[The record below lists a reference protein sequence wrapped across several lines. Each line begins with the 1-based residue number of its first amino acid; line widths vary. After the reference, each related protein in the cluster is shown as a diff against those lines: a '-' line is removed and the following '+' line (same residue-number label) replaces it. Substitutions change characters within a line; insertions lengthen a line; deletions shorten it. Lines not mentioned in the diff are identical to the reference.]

1 MVFDRTDAPD
11 MKDLPSVKEL
21 REYAASQ
28 DTQPTG
34 KQVAK
39 HFNIDKSQMKELR
52 KRLRKVGDGKGPK
65 GKRRDAPKVDKPMLD
80 KPSYE
85 KSDTDKPAYEPPKH
99 DKVKYENKKKPKVN
113 RSSRKQDEVMAPVS
127 VLIITGTTKDGD
139 LIAEPANWKEKH
151 VPPTIT
157 ISASSIQKGRAPAMN
172 DRVLA
177 KMSKISAHHSNAEI
191 LRILPKS
198 DAASMLGLFALT
210 AKGGMVEPVN
220 RKDKSSYSIAEKD
233 MNGAVE
239 GELVEVES
247 LPAPKGKHLEMRQGK
262 IVRRLGD
269 MDHPGAA
276 STIAI
281 HQHDI
286 RTIFPDNAIA
296 QAELAENPVLT
307 EGRADLRNIK
317 LITID
322 GADARDFDDA
332 VFAEPDTDPENKGGW
347 HLIIAIADVA
357 HYVRP
362 DSPLDEEARERGNSS
377 YFPDRVVPMLPEALS
392 NGLCSL
398 NPDVDRY
405 CLAVHIWVN
414 AEGETLRHEFV
425 RGLMRSHARWTY
437 EQAQHAHDTGN
448 DEPDYLKN
456 LYAAYASLQIH
467 IKDRGPLQLNFPEFK
482 PVLNDEKQVTA
493 IDKRDPLASH
503 KLIEAFM
510 IAANVAA
517 AETLEKREQPAVFR
531 VHSAPDAAKVSALKD
546 MLKPSG
552 YTLSLGNNLH
562 ARLFNGLLEA
572 ANERDETPIIHT
584 AVLRSQMRATY
595 EAVNDGHFGL
605 SLQSYTHFTSPI
617 RRYSDLI
624 VHRGLIA
631 AHNFG
636 DDGTTMQHDAL
647 NEIAI
652 HISDTERNSMKAER
666 TAMDRYMAA
675 FMKERVGAT
684 FPARISGMS
693 GHGMFVGL
701 DENGADGFIPARTLS
716 DDFYAFDEKTQQL
729 KGRRKGRVF
738 SLGQAVEVTLLM
750 ADAITGS
757 LRFTLTEFNKNKG
770 KGGYDRPKKSGRTER
785 KRSTEQKFKR
795 KKKRENR

>member
-1 MVFDRTDAPD
+1 MVFDRTDAPN
-11 MKDLPSVKEL
+11 MSALPSVKEL
-21 REYAASQ
+21 REYAASC

-65 GKRRDAPKVDKPMLD
+65 SQKTRVTTEPK
-80 KPSYE
+80 
-85 KSDTDKPAYEPPKH
+85 
-99 DKVKYENKKKPKVN
+99 KYENKKKPHVK
-113 RSSRKQDEVMAPVS
+113 RSTRKQDEVMAPVL

-139 LIAEPANWKEKH
+139 LVAEPAKWEEKYL
-151 VPPTIT
+151 PPTIT
-157 ISASSIQKGRAPAMN
+157 IAASSIQKGRAPAEGE
-172 DRVLA
+172 RVLA
-177 KMSKISAHHSNAEI
+177 KMSKVSAHHSNAEI
-191 LRILPKS
+191 LRVLPKS
-198 DAASMLGLFALT
+198 ESSTMLGLFALT
-210 AKGGMVEPVN
+210 AKGGMVEPVS
-220 RKDKSSYSIAEKD
+220 RKDKNSYRIAEKD
-233 MNGAVE
+233 INGAEE

-247 LPAPKGKHLEMRQGK
+247 LPSPKGRHLEMRSGK
-262 IVRRLGD
+262 IIRRLGD

-286 RTIFPDNAIA
+286 RTLFPDEAIA
-296 QAELAENPVLT
+296 QAELAVDPVLT
-307 EGRADLRNIK
+307 KGREDLRDIA

-347 HLIIAIADVA
+347 HLLIAIADVA
-357 HYVRP
+357 HYV
-362 DSPLDEEARERGNSS
+362 SVGSALDVEALERGNSA

-405 CLAVHIWVN
+405 CMAVHIWVN
-414 AEGETLRHEFV
+414 QAGDAIRHKFV

-437 EQAQHAHDTGN
+437 EQAQHAHDTGI

-456 LYAAYASLQIH
+456 LYAAYASLKTH
-467 IKDRGPLQLNFPEFK
+467 IKNRGPLELNFPEFK

-493 IDKRDPLASH
+493 IDKRQPLASH

-517 AETLEKREQPAVFR
+517 AETLEQKAHPAVFR
-531 VHSAPDAAKVSALKD
+531 VHPAPDMAKISALKD

-552 YTLSLGNNLH
+552 YTLNLGNNLH
-562 ARLFNGLLEA
+562 ASLFNGLLEA

-584 AVLRSQMRATY
+584 AVLRSQMQATY
-595 EAVNDGHFGL
+595 EAANDGHFGL
-605 SLQSYTHFTSPI
+605 ALKSYTHFTSPI

-631 AHNFG
+631 ALGFG
-636 DDGTTMQHDAL
+636 DDGATMPPDDL
-647 NEIAI
+647 NQIAR
-652 HISDTERNSMKAER
+652 HISDTERNAMKAER

-675 FMKERVGAT
+675 FMKDRVGAT
-684 FPARISGMS
+684 FPAHISGMS
-693 GHGMFVGL
+693 SHGMFVGL
-701 DENGADGFIPARTLS
+701 DENGADGFIPARSLS
-716 DDFYAFDEKTQQL
+716 DDFYSFDEKRQQL
-729 KGRRKGRVF
+729 KGRRRGRVF
-738 SLGQAVEVTLLM
+738 SLGQAVTVTLIM
-750 ADAITGS
+750 ADPITGS
-757 LRFTLTEFNKNKG
+757 LRFALTEFDKHNSGGGGG
-770 KGGYDRPKKSGRTER
+770 KPKPYDRPKKKSKNNSSR
-785 KRSTEQKFKR
+785 KRTTEQKFKR
-795 KKKRENR
+795 KKRRENR